1 MTTPVVTVRVDDSL
15 EHATAMLTSNNITSA
30 PVVDSS
36 GDLVGMVSE
45 VDLLRGRLLPDAA
58 PPGVAPGRR
67 PTVVADVMTK
77 TVVTMPPDVDVG
89 EVAQAMLDVD
99 VRGVPV
105 VDDFGSLRGI
115 VSRRDILR
123 TVVRTDD
130 VVQADLQERLDAYAD
145 GKRQWVVTVHDG
157 VARVEGRFA
166 DEVEEKVIGA
176 LARTVA
182 GVTEVELAS
191 SPQ

>member
-1 MTTPVVTVRVDDSL
+1 MTTPVVTVRVDDPL
-15 EHATAMLTSNNITSA
+15 EQATAVLTSNNITSA
-30 PVVDSS
+30 PVVDSN

-45 VDLLRGRLLPDAA
+45 IDLLRGRVLPDET

-67 PTVVADVMTK
+67 PTVVADVMTE
-77 TVVTMPPDVDVG
+77 TVVTMPPDADVA

-115 VSRRDILR
+115 ISRRDILR

-130 VVQADLQERLDAYAD
+130 VIQADLQQRLDAYAD
-145 GKRQWVVTVHDG
+145 GKRQWVVTVDGG
-157 VARVEGRFA
+157 VARVAGRFA

-176 LARTVA
+176 LARTVP
-182 GVTEVELAS
+182 GVTEVKLAS